1 MLLINSKKRSVS
13 GFTSVLCKI
22 IILCFKIIIYLLLNS
37 LSQSILYAMDQDFS
51 PWIYGQCMKP
61 IIHKSVCKKLGS
73 VTYSTDWENE
83 VSKIYTVSPGSN
95 GGWRFTSK
103 QILNLLGG
111 TMKYSPLNWP
121 IIAHTYQLRDIVI
134 QHRPLS

>member
-1 MLLINSKKRSVS
+1 
-13 GFTSVLCKI
+13 
-22 IILCFKIIIYLLLNS
+22 
-37 LSQSILYAMDQDFS
+37 
-51 PWIYGQCMKP
+51 MKP
-61 IIHKSVCKKLGS
+61 IAHKSVCKKLGS

-83 VSKIYTVSPGSN
+83 VSKIYIVSSGSN
-95 GGWRFTSK
+95 GGWRFSFK

>member
-13 GFTSVLCKI
+13 AFTSVLCKI

-61 IIHKSVCKKLGS
+61 IAHKSVCEKLGS
-73 VTYSTDWENE
+73 VTYSTD
-83 VSKIYTVSPGSN
+83 
-95 GGWRFTSK
+95 
-103 QILNLLGG
+103 
-111 TMKYSPLNWP
+111 
-121 IIAHTYQLRDIVI
+121 
-134 QHRPLS
+134 

>member
-61 IIHKSVCKKLGS
+61 IAHKSVCKKLGS
-73 VTYSTDWENE
+73 VTYSADWENE
-83 VSKIYTVSPGSN
+83 VSKIHIVSSGSN
-95 GGWRFTSK
+95 GGWRFSFK

>member
-22 IILCFKIIIYLLLNS
+22 IILCFKIIIYLPLNS

-61 IIHKSVCKKLGS
+61 IAHESVCRELGS
-73 VTYSTDWENE
+73 VAYSTDWENE
-83 VSKIYTVSPGSN
+83 VSKIYIVSSGSN
-95 GGWRFTSK
+95 GGWRFSFK